1 MKWYTT
7 IQIQEIFGN
16 VSRQRVFEL
25 AQKHNWQGEYYKS
38 GRTIC
43 RRYLAE
49 DVEKEIGSRIA
60 RGKKVNLKEF
70 ELCQI
75 TT

>member
-1 MKWYTT
+1 MKYYTT
-7 IQIQEIFGN
+7 SEIQKIFGDIT
-16 VSRQRVFEL
+16 RQRVFEL
-25 AQKHNWQGEYYKS
+25 AQKHNWQGEYHKD
-38 GRTIC
+38 GRAIC

-70 ELCQI
+70 ELRQNI
-75 TT
+75 S